1 MDEMQKQSVSSG
13 GESSGKKA
21 TGPSSRKVAGLI
33 VLVLILGMM
42 YIHNLHVDAQRE
54 AELDAFMQKHGPGGV
69 NHDNHEY
76 IESLKVSRTKK
87 TNAAILLGFIRGA
100 IIGTML
106 GGDAG
111 SLEGML
117 SFGVLNGVLFWVSEH
132 ISERV

>member
-1 MDEMQKQSVSSG
+1 MDETQKHGTSSG

-42 YIHNLHVDAQRE
+42 YIHNLHVDAHRE
-54 AELDAFMQKHGPGGV
+54 AELDAFMQRHGPNGV
-69 NHDNHEY
+69 THDNHGY
-76 IESLKVSRTKK
+76 IELLKVSRTKK
-87 TNAAILLGFIRGA
+87 TNAAVLLGFIRGA
-100 IIGTML
+100 VIGTML
-106 GGDAG
+106 GDVA
-111 SLEGML
+111 LEGML